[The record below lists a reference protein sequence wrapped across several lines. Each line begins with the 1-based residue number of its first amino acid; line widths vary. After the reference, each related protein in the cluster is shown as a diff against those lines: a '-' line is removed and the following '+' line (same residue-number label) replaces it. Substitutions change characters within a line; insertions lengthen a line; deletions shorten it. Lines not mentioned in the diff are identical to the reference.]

1 MARIKHVL
9 SERRVAYEYA
19 MRKDPKL
26 FGLDKVPEPHWSYES
41 PKLQQVDNKRLIRK
55 SRISNKNNSRLGRM

>member
-19 MRKDPKL
+19 IREDPKL
-26 FGLDKVPEPHWSYES
+26 FGLDKAPEPHWSYKP
-41 PKLQQVDNKRLIRK
+41 PKSQVDNRFLRK
-55 SRISNKNNSRLGRM
+55 SRMNNRNNSRLKKM

>member
-19 MRKDPKL
+19 IRRDPKL
-26 FGLDKVPEPHWSYES
+26 FGLDKAPEPHWSYEP
-41 PKLQQVDNKRLIRK
+41 PKPQVDKRFLRK
-55 SRISNKNNSRLGRM
+55 SRMSSRNNSRLGKMG